1 MYDFG
6 AILSRRDCF
15 RIQGSLTGMG
25 DLSFRAALSSQSAGF
40 RVWIVRFRF
49 ELINQMIGV

>member
-1 MYDFG
+1 
-6 AILSRRDCF
+6 
-15 RIQGSLTGMG
+15 MG
-25 DLSFRAALSSQSAGF
+25 DLSFRAALSSPSAGF